1 MGRIV
6 CGGLT
11 WLKLQLKGVLRA
23 RDKVAKMRACI
34 SIKMEMI
41 EDINT

>member
-23 RDKVAKMRACI
+23 RDKVAKERC
-34 SIKMEMI
+34 MEAY
-41 EDINT
+41 ERNETG